1 MRNNIYQVGGE
12 MKTWQRRTGAEGESR
27 ETLKEK
33 MVSFYCMVP
42 FLSKKLIKLYFT
54 HPHLKKINSR
64 RASEILLTVTLPS
77 RYLLQ
82 GRQVAEI
89 ERCSNVI

>member
-33 MVSFYCMVP
+33 MVSFHGMISI
-42 FLSKKLIKLYFT
+42 LSKKLIKLYFS
-54 HPHLKKINSR
+54 HPRL
-64 RASEILLTVTLPS
+64 
-77 RYLLQ
+77 
-82 GRQVAEI
+82 
-89 ERCSNVI
+89 